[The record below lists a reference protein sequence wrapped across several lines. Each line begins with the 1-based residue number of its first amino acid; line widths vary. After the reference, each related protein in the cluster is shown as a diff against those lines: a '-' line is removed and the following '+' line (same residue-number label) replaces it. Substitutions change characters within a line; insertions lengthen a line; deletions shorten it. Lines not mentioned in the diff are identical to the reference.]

1 MNGPEPSVKN
11 AAALIYKALQTSLTT
26 AGDMEYREL
35 AALFRVDA
43 NFRRMCEDVAAG
55 LTLQIIDASE
65 LRGLVLV
72 PESKDSRFAVRL
84 GDIRAHGME
93 QPTGLPWYWRTLQS
107 VRRSSRPA
115 IRWTMTPYPAAGH
128 DRKLP

>member
-1 MNGPEPSVKN
+1 
-11 AAALIYKALQTSLTT
+11 
-26 AGDMEYREL
+26 MEYREL

-72 PESKDSRFAVRL
+72 LNRRTAALPCGSGTSVRT
-84 GDIRAHGME
+84 AWNS
-93 QPTGLPWYWRTLQS
+93 PTGLPWYWRTLQS

-115 IRWTMTPYPAAGH
+115 IRWTMTALSAAGH